1 MPPEAHRLTGVD
13 NHAGERAADPYLVS
27 LVTATRKG
35 RAAKQSENINVVAD
49 ELAGTAVRRRTM
61 LLNSDS

>member
-1 MPPEAHRLTGVD
+1 MPPEAHRLTGA
-13 NHAGERAADPYLVS
+13 NYHAEERAADPYLVT
-27 LVTATRKG
+27 LVTASRKG

-49 ELAGTAVRRRTM
+49 ELAGTAVRRRTI